1 MELIIIKRPKNYE
14 EQEKTSRNGTANH
27 STPS

>member
-14 EQEKTSRNGTANH
+14 EQEKTSGNGITNH
-27 STPS
+27 TIPS